1 MNRFRPRIPHR
12 RIPRSGLHRLW
23 LFGLL
28 LALASCG
35 GSGNF
40 AMVLWAPQGGPL
52 ANGDPV
58 SVTRLS
64 EESGKATVRAKGVK
78 GTVELEA
85 WRLRL
90 VPSRDRLRE
99 EAEAYAPY
107 LSSFAYAQRDGL
119 PLRENPEQEARR
131 VYKLREGQ
139 VVKVLSRGERK
150 VQVASYEDYW
160 YRVLTD
166 DGYEGWC
173 FGYFLPVFQSSA
185 DPLAEAAA
193 LKAEDP
199 LLESLQA
206 TAWRPEFFQ
215 EMVDSGRID
224 LERFSPDI
232 GFFLDTARRQAQLA
246 LPGFKQSW
254 DYREITNVGPNRYVI
269 AGPELRVTMSGPDRM
284 VLTYPRKEQQL
295 AQVFINF
302 TGDLDQ
308 LIEAEKSR
316 RQALFQEFLRR
327 GPVMTSSAYG
337 RILLSSEMRFHWD
350 GFGRLADQAF
360 LRSVGGDGV
369 VDFPYHLS
377 QELAASFDGVI
388 TFRFAEY
395 GPTQGTS
402 FVYKFDG
409 PGARLV
415 FLRAQA
421 IRDNEAVGLE
431 SSPLVIYFTFGRS

>member
-1 MNRFRPRIPHR
+1 MKRACARPGFL
-12 RIPRSGLHRLW
+12 SGLW

-28 LALASCG
+28 LGLYSCG
-35 GSGNF
+35 GPHDFGV
-40 AMVLWAPQGGPL
+40 VLWAPPGGPL
-52 ANGDPV
+52 ANGDQV
-58 SVTRLS
+58 SVVRLS
-64 EESGKATVRAKGVK
+64 EESGKASVRAREVK
-78 GTVELEA
+78 GAVELEA

-90 VPSRDRLRE
+90 ASSRDQLRA

-139 VVKVLSRGERK
+139 VVKVLSRGEVP
-150 VQVASYEDYW
+150 VQIGSYQDYW

-173 FGYFLPVFQSSA
+173 FGYFLPVFQSEG

-193 LKAEDP
+193 LKAKDP
-199 LLESLQA
+199 LLEALQA

-215 EMVDSGRID
+215 EMVDNGRID
-224 LERFSPDI
+224 LERFDPEI
-232 GFFLDTARRQAQLA
+232 GFFLDPSRQQALLS
-246 LPGFKQSW
+246 LPGFRQNW
-254 DYREITNVGPNRYVI
+254 DYREIANVGPSRYVI
-269 AGPELRVTMSGPDRM
+269 EGPELRVAMSGPDRM
-284 VLTYPRKEQQL
+284 VLTYLRNEQQL
-295 AQVFINF
+295 AQVFIDF
-302 TGDLDQ
+302 TGDLEK
-308 LIEAEKSR
+308 LIAAEKAR

-327 GPVMTSSAYG
+327 GPVMTSNAYG
-337 RILLSSEMRFHWD
+337 RILLSSEMRFHWE

-360 LRSVGGDGV
+360 LRPVAGDGV
-369 VDFPYHLS
+369 VDFAYHLS
-377 QELAASFDGVI
+377 KELAASFDGVI

-395 GPTQGTS
+395 GPSQGSS

-409 PGARLV
+409 PGVRLV

-421 IRDNEAVGLE
+421 IRDIEALSLE
-431 SSPLVIYFTFGRS
+431 ASPLVIYFAFGGS

>member
-1 MNRFRPRIPHR
+1 MVRPRA
-12 RIPRSGLHRLW
+12 RSGWPSGLRLPFFW

-35 GSGNF
+35 GPGDL
-40 AMVLWAPQGGPL
+40 ALVLWAPQGGPL
-52 ANGDPV
+52 ANGDQV
-58 SVTRLS
+58 SVVRLS
-64 EESGKATVRAKGVK
+64 EESGKATVRAKAVK

-90 VPSRDRLRE
+90 AASRDKLRE

-107 LSSFAYAQRDGL
+107 SSAFAYAQRDGL

-139 VVKVLSRGERK
+139 VVKVLSRGEQK
-150 VQVASYEDYW
+150 VQIGSYEDYW

-173 FGYFLPVFQSSA
+173 FGYFLPVFQSSG
-185 DPLAEAAA
+185 DPLTEAAA
-193 LKAEDP
+193 LKARDP
-199 LLESLQA
+199 LLEALQA

-215 EMVDSGRID
+215 EMVDNGRID
-224 LERFSPDI
+224 LERFSPEI
-232 GFFLDTARRQAQLA
+232 GFFLDAARRQALLS
-246 LPGFKQSW
+246 LPGFRQSW
-254 DYREITNVGPNRYVI
+254 DYREIANVGPNRYVI
-269 AGPELRVTMSGPDRM
+269 AGPELRVTMSGPERM

-302 TGDLDQ
+302 SGDLSAIID
-308 LIEAEKSR
+308 AEKAR

-327 GPVMTSSAYG
+327 GQVLTSNAYG
-337 RILLSSEMRFHWD
+337 RIRLSEGMRFHWD

-360 LRSVGGDGV
+360 LRPVAGDGV

-415 FLRAQA
+415 FLRTQA
-421 IRDNEAVGLE
+421 IRDTEALGLE
-431 SSPLVIYFTFGRS
+431 ASPLVIYFTFGGS

>member
-1 MNRFRPRIPHR
+1 MKRSRI
-12 RIPRSGLHRLW
+12 RSGLPSGSLLTRLW

-35 GSGNF
+35 GSSDF
-40 AMVLWAPQGGPL
+40 AVVLWAPQGGPL
-52 ANGDPV
+52 ANGDQV
-58 SVTRLS
+58 SVVRLS
-64 EESGKATVRAKGVK
+64 EDSGKATVRAKRVK
-78 GTVELEA
+78 GTVELES

-90 VPSRDRLRE
+90 AASRDQLRA

-119 PLRENPEQEARR
+119 PLREEPQQEARR

-139 VVKVLSRGERK
+139 VVKVLSRGEQK
-150 VQVASYEDYW
+150 AQIASYEDYW

-166 DGYEGWC
+166 DGYEGWS
-173 FGYFLPVFQSSA
+173 FGYFLPVFQSSG
-185 DPLAEAAA
+185 DPLAEAAV
-193 LKAEDP
+193 LKAQDP
-199 LLESLQA
+199 LLDALQA

-215 EMVDSGRID
+215 EMVDNGRID
-224 LERFSPDI
+224 LERFNPDI
-232 GFFLDTARRQAQLA
+232 GFFLDAARKQALLS
-246 LPGFKQSW
+246 LPGFRQSW
-254 DYREITNVGPNRYVI
+254 DYREITNVGPSRYVI
-269 AGPELRVTMSGPDRM
+269 AGPELRVTMSGPQRM

-302 TGDLDQ
+302 TGDLQQ
-308 LIEAEKSR
+308 LIEAEKDR
-316 RQALFQEFLRR
+316 RRALFQEFLRR
-327 GPVMTSSAYG
+327 GPVLTSNAYG
-337 RILLSSEMRFHWD
+337 RIRLSEGMRFHWD

-360 LRSVGGDGV
+360 LRPVAGDGV

-377 QELAASFDGVI
+377 QELAAGFDGVI

-395 GPTQGTS
+395 GPSQGTS

-409 PGARLV
+409 PGVRLV

-421 IRDNEAVGLE
+421 IQDSEALGLE
-431 SSPLVIYFTFGRS
+431 ASPMVIYFSFGGS

>member
-1 MNRFRPRIPHR
+1 MKPSSI
-12 RIPRSGLHRLW
+12 RSDPPWVSRLACLW

-35 GSGNF
+35 GGPGNF
-40 AMVLWAPQGGPL
+40 AVVLWAPQGGPL
-52 ANGDPV
+52 ANGDQV
-58 SVTRLS
+58 SVVRLG
-64 EESGKATVRAKGVK
+64 EDSGKATVRAKRVK

-90 VPSRDRLRE
+90 VPNRDQLRA

-107 LSSFAYAQRDGL
+107 ARSFAYAQRDGL
-119 PLRENPEQEARR
+119 PLREDPQQEARR

-139 VVKVLSRGERK
+139 VVKVLSRGEQK

-166 DGYEGWC
+166 DGYEGWS
-173 FGYFLPVFQSSA
+173 FGYFLPVFESSG
-185 DPLAEAAA
+185 DPLAEAAE
-193 LKAEDP
+193 LKAKDP
-199 LLESLQA
+199 LLDALQA

-215 EMVDSGRID
+215 EMVDNGRID
-224 LERFSPDI
+224 LERFSPDT
-232 GFFLDTARRQAQLA
+232 GFFLDATRKQALLS
-246 LPGFKQSW
+246 LPGFRQSW
-254 DYREITNVGPNRYVI
+254 DYREITNVGPSRYVI
-269 AGPELRVTMSGPDRM
+269 AGPELRVTMSGPQRM

-302 TGDLDQ
+302 TGDLGEI
-308 LIEAEKSR
+308 IEAEKAR

-327 GPVMTSSAYG
+327 GAVLTSNAYG
-337 RILLSSEMRFHWD
+337 RIRLSEGMRFQWE

-360 LRSVGGDGV
+360 LRPVAGNGA

-377 QELAASFDGVI
+377 PELAASFDGVI

-395 GPTQGTS
+395 GPSQGSS

-409 PGARLV
+409 PGVRLV

-421 IRDNEAVGLE
+421 IQDSVALGLE
-431 SSPLVIYFTFGRS
+431 ASPLVIYFSFGGS